1 MKKTENSGYSIIRAD
16 RAGVFIGKIVEEKG
30 STLVVTNARRLYYWS
45 GALDVI
51 TIASNGVSKPSNCKF
66 SAQLGDADKS
76 TILNVIEYHP
86 IAEDALKTINS
97 VAVWKS

>member
-1 MKKTENSGYSIIRAD
+1 MKQTTTTGYSIIRAD
-16 RAGVFIGKIVEEKG
+16 RAGVFIGKIIEEKG

-45 GALDVI
+45 GALDVV
-51 TIASNGVSKPSNCKF
+51 TIAANGVGRPSNCKF

-86 IAEDALKTINS
+86 ICENALTTINS
-97 VAVWKS
+97 VPAWKS

>member
-1 MKKTENSGYSIIRAD
+1 MQKESIFHIIRAD

-45 GALDVI
+45 GALDVV
-51 TIASNGVSKPSNCKF
+51 TIATNGVSKPYNCKF
-66 SAQLGDADKS
+66 SAQLGDNDQS

-86 IAEDALKTINS
+86 INDNALNTINS
-97 VAVWKS
+97 VPAWKS